1 MARGA
6 ACSPSHLYRTRS
18 RVARMRGTP
27 PSTPLEPASATRA
40 YSDVPKARSPGV
52 SVEPRHT
59 ALRGQR
65 REVQRE
71 QAEPTAHIEH
81 PAARREVLANLF
93 QEDLTQDGEA
103 DP

>member
-1 MARGA
+1 MSGHQK
-6 ACSPSHLYRTRS
+6 PSGH
-18 RVARMRGTP
+18 RVEEP
-27 PSTPLEPASATRA
+27 PSSF
-40 YSDVPKARSPGV
+40 SDVLPGQNTPGV